1 MPKNTRLIEVSRWR
15 KWEFHWGQRTYVMG
29 VINVTPDSFSGDGL
43 GYDVDGAVD
52 LGLKFIREGADI
64 LDVGGESS
72 RPVSSARV
80 EARMSGSVAQASP
93 QVSIEEEL
101 IRVVPVI
108 QRLSVLS
115 SVPLSID
122 TAKAKVAQEAIKAGA
137 SMINDVWGLKFDSAI
152 ADVAAAEGVP
162 LILNHHQDGNQYT
175 KNVVEA
181 VIQSL
186 AWSCEI
192 ALNAGVPPSHI
203 IVDPGF
209 GFGKTPQHNLEI
221 IRRLKEFHGLGHP
234 VLLGTSRKSTIGRV
248 LQVGMEERLE
258 GTAATVALA
267 IANGVD
273 VVRVHDVQSMVR
285 VAKMA
290 DAVVRGWLD
299 NDG

>member
-1 MPKNTRLIEVSRWR
+1 MPRDTRLVEVSGWR
-15 KWEFHWGQRTYVMG
+15 EWEFHWGQRTYVMG

-43 GYDVDGAVD
+43 GHDIEGAID

-80 EARMSGSVAQASP
+80 ESRMSGSVAQTSP
-93 QVSIEEEL
+93 QVSLEEEL
-101 IRVVPVI
+101 VRVLPVI
-108 QRLSVLS
+108 QGLSAKS
-115 SVPLSID
+115 PVPLSID
-122 TAKAKVAQEAIKAGA
+122 TTKAKVAQEAIKAGA
-137 SMINDVWGLKFDSAI
+137 SMINDVWGLKSDPAI

-181 VIQSL
+181 VIESL
-186 AWSCEI
+186 AWSCER
-192 ALNAGVPPSHI
+192 ALSAGVPASHI

-221 IRRLKEFHGLGHP
+221 IRRLKEFRVLGHP

-248 LQVGMEERLE
+248 LQVTMDERLE

-285 VAKMA
+285 VARMA
-290 DAVVRGWLD
+290 DAIVRGWLD
-299 NDG
+299 SDD

>member
-43 GYDVDGAVD
+43 GYDIDRAVD

-80 EARMSGSVAQASP
+80 EARVSGSIAQASP
-93 QVSIEEEL
+93 RISTEEEL
-101 IRVVPVI
+101 IRVIPVI
-108 QRLSVLS
+108 QRLSSIS

-122 TAKAKVAQEAIKAGA
+122 TTKAKVAQEAIMAGA
-137 SMINDVWGLKFDSAI
+137 SIINDVWGLKSDPGI
-152 ADVAAAEGVP
+152 ADVAASEGVP

-175 KNVVEA
+175 KDVVEA
-181 VIQSL
+181 VIESL

-192 ALNAGVPPSHI
+192 AIRAGVHTNHI

-221 IRRLKEFHGLGHP
+221 LRRLKEFRVLGHP

-248 LQVGMEERLE
+248 LQVDMEERLE
-258 GTAATVALA
+258 GTASTVALA

-299 NDG
+299 SDG